1 MTFQYWFTSC
11 IGNQEK
17 AQLLKMNV
25 PSTFMLVALDEG
37 PGPAIKYQYTE
48 LGRLNQ
54 LVSCLI
60 RCCDV
65 SSKCQSSTGAPIL
78 PNPYGELGGNEYI
91 MPISPQ
97 SSDILYNS
105 NG

>member
-1 MTFQYWFTSC
+1 
-11 IGNQEK
+11 
-17 AQLLKMNV
+17 MNV
-25 PSTFMLVALDEG
+25 PATFMLVALDEG

-48 LGRLNQ
+48 LGKLNQ

-65 SSKCQSSTGAPIL
+65 SGKCQSSNGNPVM
-78 PNPYGELGGNEYI
+78 PNPYRDPTCPDYI

-97 SSDILYNS
+97 AAEILFNRTR
-105 NG
+105 

>member
-1 MTFQYWFTSC
+1 MYANQ
-11 IGNQEK
+11 GLQEK

-25 PSTFMLVALDEG
+25 HATFMSVALDEG

-48 LGRLNQ
+48 LGKLNL
-54 LVSCLI
+54 LVSCLV

-65 SSKCQSSTGAPIL
+65 SSKCQSSNGNPPL
-78 PNPYGELGGNEYI
+78 PNPYADPTCTEYI

-97 SSDILYNS
+97 AAEILFNRT
-105 NG
+105 G